1 MKLLFYRLSY
11 FFRET
16 LRNVRHSFFL
26 TAVSICTIA
35 VALILIGFFGYVLI
49 NAGRLIDE
57 VGKDLRVTVYLEPGV
72 TNEEAE
78 QVRAVVAE
86 SEDVESVTLLSAAE
100 DRARN
105 RALLSD
111 DLIAGLD
118 EESIP
123 GSPSL
128 DVVLTRARRTK
139 DDFDRIG
146 AWLGSLGRVE
156 HVDDIHFGA
165 ENFRIVFSLIEI
177 LRLVGLIVSGVILFA
192 ATFFVFSTIKLAVY
206 ARRDEIEVLKLVG
219 ATDRFIKIPF
229 YLEGLLQGFIGSLV
243 ALFIVGFI
251 HVKVQ
256 EFVREEQAINLRLDL
271 LPPGMVVW
279 FLAGGVL
286 LGLAGSVFSVGR
298 HLKV

>member
-1 MKLLFYRLSY
+1 MRLLFYRFSY

-16 LRNVRHSFFL
+16 LRNIRHSPFL
-26 TAVSICTIA
+26 SAVSVCTIA

-49 NAGRLIDE
+49 NANRLIDE
-57 VGKDLRVTVYLEPGV
+57 VGKDLRVTVYLDADITRED
-72 TNEEAE
+72 AE
-78 QVRAVVAE
+78 KVKDVVAK
-86 SEDVESVTLLSAAE
+86 SEEVESVALLTAAE
-100 DRARN
+100 DRERN
-105 RALLSD
+105 RALLSQ

-128 DVVLTRARRTK
+128 DIVLTRKKRTRE
-139 DDFDRIG
+139 DFDHI
-146 AWLGSLGRVE
+146 AEWLSSLAKVQ

-177 LRLVGLIVSGVILFA
+177 LKLVGLIVSGVILFA
-192 ATFFVFSTIKLAVY
+192 SVFFVFSTIKLAVY
-206 ARRDEIEVLKLVG
+206 ARKDEIEVLKLVG

-229 YLEGLLQGFIGSLV
+229 YLEGLLQGVIGSFV
-243 ALFIVGFI
+243 ALFIVAFI

-256 EFVREEQAINLRLDL
+256 AFVRDEQAINLRLDL
-271 LPPGMVVW
+271 LPPGMVLW
-279 FLAGGVL
+279 FIAGGVF